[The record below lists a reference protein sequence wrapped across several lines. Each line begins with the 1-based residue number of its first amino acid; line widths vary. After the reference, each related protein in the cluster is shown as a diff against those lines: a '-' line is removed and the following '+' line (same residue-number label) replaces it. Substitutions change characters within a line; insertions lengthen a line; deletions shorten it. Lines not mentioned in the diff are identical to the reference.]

1 MNHAEFI
8 SKLEEL
14 SHVIQGKPVSLWDLF
29 SAQVGAYMTMIFV
42 SIIVGFIVMTPLMA
56 MNSIVMDEIR
66 DSGADS
72 NAPLWFVSMLLT
84 LIFSITIGGMSWC
97 IGQEFV
103 SSSVNHEKELKEQYN
118 LYQQSSTDLYN
129 QLVDMSDDEFE
140 KLSSANSRFELT
152 KEEKVKYKQVTK
164 TIDKVSKNKNKT
176 K

>member
-14 SHVIQGKPVSLWDLF
+14 SHVIQGTSVTLWDLV
-29 SAQVGAYMTMIFV
+29 SAQATVYTTMIFT
-42 SIIVGFIVMTPLMA
+42 SIIVGFIMIIPLMK
-56 MNSIVMDEIR
+56 MNSIVIEEIK
-66 DSGADS
+66 DSGTDS
-72 NAPLWFVSMLLT
+72 SAPLWFVSMLLA

-103 SSSVNHEKELKEQYN
+103 SSSVNHEKELKEQYD

-129 QLVDMSDDEFE
+129 QLIDMSDEEFE
-140 KLSSANSRFELT
+140 KLSSANSKFELT
-152 KEEKVKYKQVTK
+152 KEEKAKYKHVTK
-164 TIDKVSKNKNKT
+164 TIDKVTKNKT